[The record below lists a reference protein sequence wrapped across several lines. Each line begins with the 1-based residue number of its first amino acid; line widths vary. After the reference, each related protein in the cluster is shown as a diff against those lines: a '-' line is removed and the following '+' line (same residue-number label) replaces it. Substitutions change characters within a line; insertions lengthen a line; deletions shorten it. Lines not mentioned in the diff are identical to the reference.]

1 MSQDVLIGIDL
12 GGTNCRAALVS
23 LDGEIIV
30 LNKVPTKVSEGRN
43 PFLARIFR
51 LCTDLLNF
59 ASKEDMQVLGIGMGA
74 AGVISPTGVVTVS
87 PNLAPLNGLPLASAL
102 ESELGLPAT
111 VTNDANAI
119 AWGEA
124 EFGAGRFFESFLT
137 ITLGTGVGGGLV
149 LGKQL
154 WKGPDG
160 SAGEIGHFVVEPQG
174 RLCRCGSRGCLEQYA
189 SATGIVKTVQEL
201 SSQGVKTLL
210 DDIIEGELTSSKV
223 SEAARMGDQVA
234 LSAFHEAGIRLGQVL
249 ASVANLLNLDGVV
262 ITGGPSESLDLIRPA
277 LIDEA
282 RSRAFEIPFQRMR
295 IVRGELGDEAGILGS
310 AGLAHEELLNKKSE
324 QLP

>member
-1 MSQDVLIGIDL
+1 MSQKILIGIDL

-23 LDGEIIV
+23 LAGEIIV

-43 PFLARIFR
+43 PFLSRIFR

-59 ASKEDMQVLGIGMGA
+59 AAKEDMQVMGIGMGA
-74 AGVISPTGVVTVS
+74 AGVISPQGVVTVS
-87 PNLAPLNGLPLASAL
+87 PNLAPLNGLPLESAL
-102 ESELGLPAT
+102 EEELGLPAT

-124 EFGAGRFFESFLT
+124 RFGAGRIFNSFLT

-149 LGKQL
+149 LGRQL
-154 WKGPDG
+154 WKGADG

-174 RLCRCGSRGCLEQYA
+174 RSCRCGSRGCLEQYA
-189 SATGIVKTVQEL
+189 SATGIVKTVRELWGSGGHTLLEDQMDGEL
-201 SSQGVKTLL
+201 SSV
-210 DDIIEGELTSSKV
+210 KV
-223 SEAARMGDQVA
+223 SEAARMGDQIA
-234 LSAFHEAGIRLGQVL
+234 LAAFREAGVRLGQVL

-277 LIDEA
+277 LIEEA
-282 RSRAFEIPFQRMR
+282 RSRAFEIPFKRMV
-295 IVRGELGDEAGILGS
+295 IVRGELGDEAGILGA
-310 AGLAHEELLNKKSE
+310 AGLAYEEMESKQPTSN
-324 QLP
+324 